1 MKVRKI
7 IEMLAKQNW
16 DAEIEMQIGLP
27 SHPTDKIK
35 SISSFTK
42 KGKPIVTLNAFE
54 ITLNKKTK
62 ENA

>member
-7 IEMLAKQNW
+7 
-16 DAEIEMQIGLP
+16 IEMQIGLP

-42 KGKPIVTLNAFE
+42 KGKPIVTLNAFD
-54 ITLNKKTK
+54 IKNKKVKRRADMKKLYERITK
-62 ENA
+62 